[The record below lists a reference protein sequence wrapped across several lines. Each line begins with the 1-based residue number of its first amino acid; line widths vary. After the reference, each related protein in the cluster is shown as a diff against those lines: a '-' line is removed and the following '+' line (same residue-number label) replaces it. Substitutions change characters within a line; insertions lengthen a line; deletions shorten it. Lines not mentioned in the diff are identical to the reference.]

1 MSFIPLCIQLSESM
15 SKKNSLIYSIATA
28 KCPRCREGNMFPE
41 GTWYSTKFADM
52 HENCPCCGQPFEPE
66 PGYYYGAMYVSF
78 AFNVAIFLVSLFILY
93 QFVEEITIG
102 MMIGVVAVVVV
113 GLLPVIFRWS
123 RALWINIF
131 VRYEGPCGEIPNKMG
146 E

>member
-1 MSFIPLCIQLSESM
+1 MNQ
-15 SKKNSLIYSIATA
+15 KNSYLYSLVAA

-41 GTWYSTKFADM
+41 GTLYSKRFADM
-52 HENCPCCGQPFEPE
+52 HDYCPCCGQPFEPE

-78 AFNVAIFLVSLFILY
+78 AFNVAIFLVSFFILY
-93 QFVEEITIG
+93 QLVEEVTMI

-113 GLLPVIFRWS
+113 GLLPVIFRLS

-131 VRYEGPCGEIPNKMG
+131 IKYEGPCNEIPNKLQK
-146 E
+146 